1 MKRIVLLA
9 LLASAFLAGVSA
21 EPRRYLGYPKIVRGV
36 QNRFY
41 VWGNDNGR
49 FNIRVTSNTR
59 NTIMKGLIIARGGKF
74 TDVRLIR
81 REPGDILRVSEN
93 GKYLY
98 FRYRV
103 SRGIDGFDF
112 LTDATSLVVR
122 FDIGRAKARP
132 RLIHLGRLGISPR
145 RNPFIVGIT
154 DDETGNI
161 EEFLFDP
168 NETTIDIINEI
179 PESEL
184 DEASR

>member
-1 MKRIVLLA
+1 MKHIVIAVLLFC
-9 LLASAFLAGVSA
+9 SIMAGVSA

-59 NTIMKGLIIARGGKF
+59 NTIMQGLIFARGGKF

-81 REPGDILRVSEN
+81 REAGDILRVSEN
-93 GKYLY
+93 GEYLY

-112 LTDATSLVVR
+112 LTDAASLVVR
-122 FDIGRAKARP
+122 FEIGRTKARP
-132 RLIHLGRLGISPR
+132 GLIHLGRLAINPR

-154 DDETGNI
+154 DDETDNI
-161 EEFLFDP
+161 KEFLFDP
-168 NETTIDIINEI
+168 NETTIDIIEEI

>member
-1 MKRIVLLA
+1 M
-9 LLASAFLAGVSA
+9 S
-21 EPRRYLGYPKIVRGV
+21 E
-36 QNRFY
+36 
-41 VWGNDNGR
+41 VWFDGSCV
-49 FNIRVTSNTR
+49 IEV
-59 NTIMKGLIIARGGKF
+59 
-74 TDVRLIR
+74 
-81 REPGDILRVSEN
+81 GDILRVSEN

-122 FDIGRAKARP
+122 FEIGRSKVRP
-132 RLIHLGRLGISPR
+132 KLIRLGRLGINPN

-168 NETTIDIINEI
+168 KDATIDISKEI